1 MIGRWGEGGSDA
13 AKLFAPIVNGLE
25 TILKCWLSRD
35 RYKNRLIV
43 YRWIGSR

>member
-1 MIGRWGEGGSDA
+1 MIGRWGEGGTKA

-25 TILKCWLSRD
+25 MILRCWLSRD